1 MTLSVEALTTK
12 TQIFKFVPHGDAE
25 AYIALGWQPK
35 RSLCATHHGY
45 SASLM
50 EWPHDR
56 PPEEPSCQ
64 EVPCA

>member
-1 MTLSVEALTTK
+1 MSEDK
-12 TQIFKFVPHGDAE
+12 FKFFKFVPHGAAE

-50 EWPHDR
+50 EWPHDW
-56 PPEEPSCQ
+56 PPVEPEMN
-64 EVPCA
+64 EVPLAG